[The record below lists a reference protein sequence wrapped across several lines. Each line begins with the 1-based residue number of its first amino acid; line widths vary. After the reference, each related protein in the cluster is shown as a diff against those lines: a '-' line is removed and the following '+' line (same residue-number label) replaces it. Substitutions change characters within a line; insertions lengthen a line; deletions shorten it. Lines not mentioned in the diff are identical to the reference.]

1 MFRNKWHKALQLFN
15 RTNPMAKRAYMIPR
29 VLSPEYAEVRA
40 LMTENDPKPTN
51 QKPYETIVKFPH
63 DDFKISMA
71 VKLTDENIRCD
82 LLNAHKG
89 KGQIQEYTGAY
100 FVLEFGRAVKEGR
113 PAKDKL
119 VKDLL
124 NEVPLGRGTTGVY
137 KAEYC
142 SKYKLENIGL
152 DETITL
158 HLALFYAGDAP
169 SGVMRKCLS
178 FGINFLVEKKIV
190 EANGLCYLE
199 AFGKGVGKPSESY
212 ETRYLNLVT
221 TYNKMGFQPLISTY
235 VGDILSAI
243 KNQTPL
249 TPAIT
254 NPNADPKVRRM
265 PKQWATVMVARIA
278 DTIESLDKRFWSV

>member
-1 MFRNKWHKALQLFN
+1 
-15 RTNPMAKRAYMIPR
+15 MIPR

-51 QKPYETIVKFPH
+51 RKPYETIMKFPH
-63 DDFKISMA
+63 DDFKISMG
-71 VKLTDENIRCD
+71 VKLTEENIRCD
-82 LLNAHKG
+82 LLTAHKG
-89 KGQIQEYTGAY
+89 KGQIKEYNGAY
-100 FVLEFGRAVKEGR
+100 FVLEFGDAMKTGRPRKDREVKE
-113 PAKDKL
+113 
-119 VKDLL
+119 LL
-124 NEVPLGRGTTGVY
+124 DEVPLGRGTTGVY
-137 KAEYC
+137 KPEYC

-152 DETITL
+152 DEILTL

-178 FGINFLVEKKIV
+178 FAINFLKEKKIV
-190 EANGLCYLE
+190 TADGLCYLE
-199 AFGKGVGKPSESY
+199 AYGFGVGKPTESY

-243 KNQTPL
+243 KKQTPL
-249 TPAIT
+249 TPPIT
-254 NPNADPKVRRM
+254 NPNADPKVRRD
-265 PKQWATVMVARIA
+265 PKSWATVMVARIA